1 VLDVERAIPAEVV
14 EELRE
19 RGHEVRVVDQI
30 STGVEAV
37 AVDPGSGW
45 RLGAC
50 DPRRDGL
57 ALGM

>member
-1 VLDVERAIPAEVV
+1 VV